1 MKEMERKDG
10 EYYYIWDRGKY
21 PIYQHHDNAPDKWI
35 DTCYKRKVAHDKVYE
50 LNGWKNK

>member
-35 DTCYKRKVAHDKVYE
+35 ETCYKRNVAHDKVYE